1 MLLVPEAEEPL
12 MSASQLKTLFEKI
25 SRIEIPFED
34 SEVGGLEPHSS
45 VDVKKLFYIVDS
57 ISDLHNQL
65 NTLSHDKEELQSTL
79 STRILEIENLKAET
93 ETQFRNRQDY
103 EKMKNE
109 MSELFFGLEKLIDIF
124 GDHGFVGEQKSSGEQ
139 GLLAALEKQIMALL
153 LEVDNSISHAEELDI
168 KLLGSQ
174 KIIDELSSKIKV
186 LEDSLQSRAAK
197 PEIVQERSIFEA
209 PPPAVSEI
217 SEIEDAVNTLYV
229 MFSMTDFHYH
239 LAAEVLIYVL
249 LPNKTFNFMG
259 LLTVDSR

>member
-1 MLLVPEAEEPL
+1 
-12 MSASQLKTLFEKI
+12 
-25 SRIEIPFED
+25 
-34 SEVGGLEPHSS
+34 
-45 VDVKKLFYIVDS
+45 
-57 ISDLHNQL
+57 
-65 NTLSHDKEELQSTL
+65 
-79 STRILEIENLKAET
+79 
-93 ETQFRNRQDY
+93 
-103 EKMKNE
+103 MKNE